1 MIDFLISNIHEIS
14 SVVTIL
20 TVILGA
26 LWFGYSKLH
35 ADIVGLSERIDKT
48 NHRLDQHITASTDR
62 LDQHITASNARMDS
76 FNARMDS
83 FNARMDEMCKIMM
96 AHILKEK

>member
-1 MIDFLISNIHEIS
+1 MIDFLIFNIHEIA

-35 ADIVGLSERIDKT
+35 ADIVHLGERIEKT
-48 NHRLDQHITASTDR
+48 NDR
-62 LDQHITASNARMDS
+62 LDQHIVASNNRMDS
-76 FNARMDS
+76 FNARMDAFS
-83 FNARMDEMCKIMM
+83 TRMDAFSTRMDQMYSVIM
-96 AHILKEK
+96 AHILKDK